1 MNFAIRHLIA
11 APVFMMLISA
21 YAQANQFQHQT
32 AAGYDIFRF
41 EWLDYSQKPM
51 ALELGFRSEFTQ
63 HVINDPKMQVHA
75 DQVGQEIFNTVKRHA
90 LSLSD
95 DHYSLEVNQEPDG
108 INVSG
113 TGVNQSELERRLGI
127 VQGAQEQVI
136 NDLRANSYL
145 WISDEGDISFNYQ
158 RMVHDALPM
167 MSQILRNWPQQLSD
181 QRHAANSFL
190 SFLQAIPYDSLEK
203 STDFG
208 VLTPAAMLALQ
219 RGDCETKQV
228 ALATFLKSKFPGLS
242 VILVGT
248 GNHMLLGALIE
259 PQGGDSLYR
268 YKGHD
273 YVLMDATGPARA
285 PAGRIDKNSRD
296 HLTNEFASVFEI

>member
-1 MNFAIRHLIA
+1 MNFAIRHLIV

-21 YAQANQFQHQT
+21 HAQANQFQHQT
-32 AAGYDIFRF
+32 AAGYDFFRF
-41 EWLDYSQKPM
+41 DWLDYSQKPM

-167 MSQILRNWPQQLSD
+167 VSQILLNWPQQLSD

-228 ALATFLKSKFPGLS
+228 ALASFLKSKFPSLS

-248 GNHMLLGALIE
+248 GNHMLLGALIN

-296 HLTNEFASVFEI
+296 HLTHEFASVFEI